1 MNTREQ
7 HKLPKH
13 LKNRLGSKVGALFF
27 GILLMTVAF
36 VLIIGGIVADTI
48 SNDFSRRLARQYS
61 IEAAANF
68 ITSTN
73 SHFVLSQQL
82 AHSTTISRW
91 MHQEDD
97 EEIINNAIEEIM
109 GYVAYAPHIFLMF
122 TSNETANV
130 YDLRIG
136 FTEEDFVPWW
146 QVDRD
151 NDLWYTNTRD
161 AELPF
166 NINIQRSRPVDGT
179 WSVYI
184 WTNHRMYYGGQFVG
198 VITAGSPF
206 ESVFDTIFDD
216 FDFDSR
222 RGYIIDYD
230 GLVRADSAEFLKV
243 LDEGLSHPA
252 EMPEALENP
261 NLAQAIEAHLQTM
274 VDGAFRDGEIH
285 ETIAIDGDFNYAAI
299 APIIG
304 TNWSVVVLS
313 GHDGFFDI
321 QYFPMFILMLLIFPV
336 SMLLGNFLIR
346 RIAIAPLYNL
356 TKSTQQVGSGK
367 GGTIYGLERNDEI
380 GDLAHTIAGA
390 IEAEESNKAK
400 SRFLARMSHELRT
413 PITTVLGISE
423 LQLRRPKLPPQMSE
437 AFSQIHNSSMMLL
450 RTVNSVLDFSKIES
464 GKMTLEESIYD
475 LESLAYDAAVLHMVY
490 MEHKGIDFHLDI
502 DENLPAS
509 FMGDVL
515 RIKQIINNL
524 ISNAFKYTEKGS
536 VVLSFGYEDKKESSL
551 TLTITIKDTGLG
563 MSETQLDTI
572 KYSEY
577 LRFHEDNERF
587 VSGTGL
593 GISIVYSL
601 VEMMDGKVFFES
613 EVDKGTTVVVTIP
626 QKIIGTEVLGT
637 KAAARF
643 HDFEAYD
650 WQVSEKFKFTP
661 EPMPYGRV
669 LVVDDV
675 HTNLYVAEGLLA
687 FYDLQVETCSDGLD
701 AVKKIEQGE
710 VYDIVFMDYL
720 MPVMNGVEAMQ
731 KMRDAGY
738 HKPIVALTANALVGQ
753 ADEFYKHGFDGFL
766 SKPIETMQLN
776 EILLNFIRDKQPLE
790 VIARAKAQKRSS
802 AEIDEFLK
810 GSNTENVLNED
821 FYRSHKKTFKN
832 IAEALEKGDTELAH
846 RLSHN
851 VKSTAGLLGEDA
863 LVKAAETVEHS
874 LRDKKAPTKTELS
887 DFERE
892 LSSVIEKLALSV
904 TSKSDTVCVQNDTQK
919 LSNSDVLKL
928 IEKLEPLLKE
938 NSAESLNHL
947 DELRKISQAS
957 IIVRQIESF
966 DFELAVKSL
975 ATLKELFEE

>member
-13 LKNRLGSKVGALFF
+13 LKNRLGSKVGTLFF
-27 GILLMTVAF
+27 GILLMAVAF
-36 VLIIGGIVADTI
+36 VLFIGSIVADTI
-48 SNDFSRRLARQYS
+48 SDDFSRRLARQYS

-91 MHQEDD
+91 MYQEDD
-97 EEIINNAIEEIM
+97 EEIRNSAIEEIM

-184 WTNHRMYYGGQFVG
+184 WTNHRMYYNGKFVG
-198 VITAGSPF
+198 VITAGSSF
-206 ESVFDTIFDD
+206 ESVFDTIFGD
-216 FDFDSR
+216 FEFDSR

-230 GLVRADSAEFLKV
+230 GLVRADSAQLLKV

-261 NLAQAIEAHLQTM
+261 NLAQTIDAHLQTM

-285 ETIAIDGDFNYAAI
+285 ETIAIDGDFHYAAI

-313 GHDGFFDI
+313 GHDGVFDM
-321 QYFPMFILMLLIFPV
+321 QFFPMFILMVLILPI
-336 SMLLGNFLIR
+336 SMLLLSFFMR
-346 RIAIAPLYNL
+346 RIAVVPLYNL
-356 TKSTQQVGSGK
+356 TKSIEQVGAGESEI
-367 GGTIYGLERNDEI
+367 IYGLERNDEI
-380 GDLAHTIAGA
+380 GDLAHTIEGA
-390 IEAEESNKAK
+390 IKAEESNKAK

-413 PITTVLGISE
+413 PISTVLGISE

-464 GKMTLEESIYD
+464 GKMTVEESIYET
-475 LESLAYDAAVLHMVY
+475 ESLAYDAAVFHMVY
-490 MEHKGIDFHLDI
+490 MEHKGIDFRLEI
-502 DENLPAS
+502 DENLPTS

-536 VVLSFGYEDKKESSL
+536 IVLSFGYEHKLENSL
-551 TLTITIKDTGLG
+551 TLTITIKDTGMG
-563 MSETQLDTI
+563 MSEAQLNTI

-577 LRFHEDNERF
+577 LRFHEDKERF

-593 GISIVYSL
+593 GISIVHSL
-601 VEMMDGKVFFES
+601 AEMMDGKVTFES
-613 EVDKGTTVVVTIP
+613 EVDKGTTVVVAIP
-626 QKIIGTEVLGT
+626 QKIIGTEVLGSN
-637 KAAARF
+637 AAARF
-643 HDFEAYD
+643 QDFKAYD
-650 WQVSEKFKFTP
+650 WQVEEKFKFTP

-687 FYDLQVETCSDGLD
+687 FYDLMVETCSDGLD
-701 AVKKIEQGE
+701 AVEKIEQGE

-731 KMRDAGY
+731 KMRAAGY
-738 HKPIVALTANALVGQ
+738 QEPIVALTANALVGQ
-753 ADEFYKHGFDGFL
+753 AEEFYKHGFDGFL

-776 EILLNFIRDKQPLE
+776 EILLKFIRDKQPPE
-790 VIARAKAQKRSS
+790 VIAKAKS
-802 AEIDEFLK
+802 AKKDSTEIDGFLK
-810 GSNTENVLNED
+810 DSNTENVLSDD
-821 FYRSHKKTFKN
+821 FYRSHKKTFQN
-832 IAEALEKGDTELAH
+832 ITEALEKGDTELAH

-851 VKSTAGLLGEDA
+851 VKGTAGLIGEDA

-874 LRDKKAPTKTELS
+874 LRDKTMPTKAELS
-887 DFERE
+887 DLERE
-892 LSSVIEKLALSV
+892 LSIVIERLALSV
-904 TSKSDTVCVQNDTQK
+904 VNKSDAASTQKDEQK

-938 NSAESLNHL
+938 NNAECLNHMG
-947 DELRKISQAS
+947 ELRNISQAS

-966 DFELAVKSL
+966 NFDLALKSL
-975 ATLKELFEE
+975 ETLKELFEE